1 MYNMTSDYHYTYFR
15 VPKTEDLT
23 RSAQRYRDLR
33 LQALKLSPS
42 SFAATYESEA
52 LLTDEYWKLRLSQ
65 PGRETFVCA
74 ACPAKSA
81 ASTADDLEWVAQLTL
96 LGPRTKEEST
106 LPATSGQPEPGPD
119 DEEER
124 WQLLGLYTLSSHR
137 GRGIA
142 KRLCAEAIKYLVE
155 YRSEPKNV
163 HVRLMVKW
171 GMEPAVRLYQQLG
184 FEEVGSCTLAEAL
197 IANGE
202 GDLLPEGYETHG
214 KFCARSGHVMLQRF
228 TRDRV

>member
-1 MYNMTSDYHYTYFR
+1 MASDYQYTYFR
-15 VPKTEDLT
+15 VHKTEYLS

-52 LLTDEYWKLRLSQ
+52 LLTDEYWESRLSQ

-74 ACPAKSA
+74 ARPALNPH
-81 ASTADDLEWVAQLTL
+81 ASNEDDLEWVAQLTL
-96 LGPRTKEEST
+96 LGPRTKEEFT
-106 LPATSGQPEPGPD
+106 LPPTSGQPEPGPD

-137 GRGIA
+137 GRGVA

-155 YRSEPKNV
+155 YRSEPKHVN
-163 HVRLMVKW
+163 VRLMVKW
-171 GMEPAVRLYQQLG
+171 GMSAAVRLYQQLG

-202 GDLLPEGYETHG
+202 GDLLPEGYQAEE
-214 KFCARSGHVMLQRF
+214 KFCATSGHVMMQRF
-228 TRDRV
+228 TRDI

>member
-1 MYNMTSDYHYTYFR
+1 MTSDYHYTYFR
-15 VPKTEDLT
+15 
-23 RSAQRYRDLR
+23 RSAS
-33 LQALKLSPS
+33 AGLKLSPS

-52 LLTDEYWKLRLSQ
+52 LFTDEYWKSRLSQ
-65 PGRETFVCA
+65 PGRETFICA
-74 ACPAKSA
+74 AHPAANSN
-81 ASTADDLEWVAQLTL
+81 ASNKEDLVWVAQLTL
-96 LGPRTKEEST
+96 LGPRTKEEFT

-119 DEEER
+119 EEEER

-155 YRSEPKNV
+155 YRAEPKNV
-163 HVRLMVKW
+163 HVRVMVKW
-171 GMEPAVRLYQQLG
+171 GMEAAVRLYQQLG

-202 GDLLPEGYETHG
+202 GDLLPEGYEVQE
-214 KFCARSGHVMLQRF
+214 KFCAPSGHVMLQRF

>member
-1 MYNMTSDYHYTYFR
+1 MASDYHYTYFR
-15 VPKTEDLT
+15 VPRTEDLSL
-23 RSAQRYRDLR
+23 SAQRYRDLR

-52 LLTDEYWKLRLSQ
+52 LLTDEYWKSRLSQ

-74 ACPAKSA
+74 ARPVSKSPP
-81 ASTADDLEWVAQLTL
+81 SNGDDLEWVAQLTL
-96 LGPRTKEEST
+96 LGPRTKEEFT
-106 LPATSGQPEPGPD
+106 LLPTSGQPEPGPD

-137 GRGIA
+137 GKGIA
-142 KRLCAEAIKYLVE
+142 KRLCAEAIKYLVD
-155 YRSEPKNV
+155 YRPEPKHVN
-163 HVRLMVKW
+163 VRLMVKW
-171 GMEPAVRLYQQLG
+171 GMSAAVQLYEQLG

-202 GDLLPEGYETHG
+202 GDLLPEGYEAEE

-228 TRDRV
+228 TRDNI

>member
-1 MYNMTSDYHYTYFR
+1 MTSDYHYTYFR
-15 VPKTEDLT
+15 VSKTEDLT
-23 RSAQRYRDLR
+23 RSAQRNRDLR

-52 LLTDEYWKLRLSQ
+52 LFTDEYWESRLSR

-74 ACPAKSA
+74 ARPAANSN
-81 ASTADDLEWVAQLTL
+81 ASNKEDLVWVAQLTL
-96 LGPRTKEEST
+96 LGPRTKEEFT

-119 DEEER
+119 EEEER

-142 KRLCAEAIKYLVE
+142 KRLCAEALKYLVE
-155 YRSEPKNV
+155 YRAEPKNV

-171 GMEPAVRLYQQLG
+171 GMEAAVRLYQQLG
-184 FEEVGSCTLAEAL
+184 FEEVGSCSLAEAL

-202 GDLLPEGYETHG
+202 GDLLPEGYEVQE
-214 KFCARSGHVMLQRF
+214 KFCAQSGHVMLQRF

>member
-1 MYNMTSDYHYTYFR
+1 MTSDYHYTYFR

-52 LLTDEYWKLRLSQ
+52 LFTEEYWKSRLSQ
-65 PGRETFVCA
+65 QDRETFVCA
-74 ACPAKSA
+74 ARPAKST
-81 ASTADDLEWVAQLTL
+81 ASTGDDLEWVAQLTL
-96 LGPRTKEEST
+96 LGPRTKEEFT
-106 LPATSGQPEPGPD
+106 LPAASGQPEPGPD
-119 DEEER
+119 EKEER

-142 KRLCAEAIKYLVE
+142 KRLCAEAIKYLVG
-155 YRSEPKNV
+155 YRAEPKNV
-163 HVRLMVKW
+163 QVRLMVKW
-171 GMEPAVRLYQQLG
+171 GMEATARLYQQLG

-202 GDLLPEGYETHG
+202 GDLLPEGYEVQE
-214 KFCARSGHVMLQRF
+214 KFCARGGHVMLQRF

>member
-1 MYNMTSDYHYTYFR
+1 MASEYYYTYFR
-15 VPKTEDLT
+15 VSKTEDLT

-52 LLTDEYWKLRLSQ
+52 LLTDEYWISRLSQ

-74 ACPAKSA
+74 ARPASKPH
-81 ASTADDLEWVAQLTL
+81 ASNGDDLEWVAQLTL
-96 LGPRTKEEST
+96 LGPRTREEFT
-106 LPATSGQPEPGPD
+106 LPATSGQPEPGLD
-119 DEEER
+119 EEEER

-142 KRLCAEAIKYLVE
+142 KRLCAEAVKYLVQC
-155 YRSEPKNV
+155 RSEPRNV
-163 HVRLMVKW
+163 NVRLMVKW
-171 GMEPAVRLYQQLG
+171 GMDAAVRLYEQLG
-184 FEEVGSCTLAEAL
+184 FKEVGSCTLAEAL

-202 GDLLPEGYETHG
+202 GDLLPEGYEAQE
-214 KFCARSGHVMLQRF
+214 KFCARSGHVMLQCF
-228 TRDRV
+228 TRDHV

>member
-1 MYNMTSDYHYTYFR
+1 MTSDYHYTYFR
-15 VPKTEDLT
+15 VSKTEDLT
-23 RSAQRYRDLR
+23 FLAQRYRDLR

-52 LLTDEYWKLRLSQ
+52 LLTDEYWESRLSQ
-65 PGRETFVCA
+65 PGRETIVCA
-74 ACPAKSA
+74 ARPAAKSNA
-81 ASTADDLEWVAQLTL
+81 FSEEDLEWVAQLTL
-96 LGPRTKEEST
+96 LGPRTKEEFT

-119 DEEER
+119 NEEER

-137 GRGIA
+137 GLGIA

-155 YRSEPKNV
+155 YRADPKNV

-171 GMEPAVRLYQQLG
+171 GMEAAVRLYQQLG

-202 GDLLPEGYETHG
+202 GDLLPEGYEAQE
-214 KFCARSGHVMLQRF
+214 KFCARSGHVMLQCF
-228 TRDRV
+228 TRDYV

>member
-1 MYNMTSDYHYTYFR
+1 MPTDYHYTYFR
-15 VPKTEDLT
+15 VSKTEDLD

-52 LLTDEYWKLRLSQ
+52 LLTDEYWKWRLSQ

-74 ACPAKSA
+74 ARPEANPNA
-81 ASTADDLEWVAQLTL
+81 FNEEDLEWVAQLTL
-96 LGPRTKEEST
+96 LGPRTKEEFT
-106 LPATSGQPEPGPD
+106 LPAASGQPEPGPD

-124 WQLLGLYTLSSHR
+124 WQLLGLYTLSSHC

-155 YRSEPKNV
+155 YRVEPKNV
-163 HVRLMVKW
+163 HVRLMVKP
-171 GMEPAVRLYQQLG
+171 GMEAAVRLYRGLG
-184 FEEVGSCTLAEAL
+184 FVEVGSCTLAEAL

-202 GDLLPEGYETHG
+202 GDLLPEGYEVKE
-214 KFCARSGHVMLQRF
+214 KFCARGGHVMLQCF
-228 TRDRV
+228 TRDSV